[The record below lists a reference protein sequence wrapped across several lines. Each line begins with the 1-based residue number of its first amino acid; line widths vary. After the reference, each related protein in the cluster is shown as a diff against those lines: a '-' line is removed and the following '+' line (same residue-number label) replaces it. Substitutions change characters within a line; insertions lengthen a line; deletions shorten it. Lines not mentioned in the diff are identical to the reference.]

1 MKKHKTLETLKVKLR
16 IIVTAFLIIG
26 TLRISAQETEKIK
39 ELNYAGIK
47 ILVQNNCEAKSEYE
61 LLNCSNV
68 DIQWLYLNEEMLKT
82 VPNQFLTQFASQ
94 AIVKKESD
102 FKLKSFKSELIG
114 KKFKL
119 KSDGK
124 ITYRIIVSGI
134 VNNQPLLLNI
144 GTEND
149 LIRNTDLNEFLVKII
164 DVE

>member
-1 MKKHKTLETLKVKLR
+1 MKFKKAT
-16 IIVTAFLIIG
+16 IIISVFLIFG
-26 TLRISAQETEKIK
+26 SLKTSAQETEKIK

-47 ILVQNNCEAKSEYE
+47 ILVPDNCEAKSEYE
-61 LLNCSNV
+61 LLSCNNT

-82 VPNQFLTQFASQ
+82 VPTQFISEFANQS
-94 AIVKKESD
+94 IVKKEND
-102 FKLKSFKSELIG
+102 FKLKSFNSELSG

-134 VNNQPLLLNI
+134 VNKQPLLLNI

-149 LIRNTDLNEFLVKII
+149 IIKNSDLNELLGKLIN
-164 DVE
+164 VE

>member
-1 MKKHKTLETLKVKLR
+1 MKSK
-16 IIVTAFLIIG
+16 IIITVFLIIG
-26 TLRISAQETEKIK
+26 TLKISAQETEKIK

-47 ILVQNNCEAKSEYE
+47 ILVPNNCEAKSEYE
-61 LLNCSNV
+61 LLKCNNV
-68 DIQWLYLNEEMLKT
+68 DTQWLYLNEEMLKT
-82 VPNQFLTQFASQ
+82 VPTQFLTQFGSQ
-94 AIVKKESD
+94 SIVKKESD
-102 FKLKSFKSELIG
+102 FKLKSFKSELTG

-124 ITYRIIVSGI
+124 INYRIIVSGI

-149 LIRNTDLNEFLVKII
+149 IIKNTDLNEFLMKII

>member
-1 MKKHKTLETLKVKLR
+1 MKLK
-16 IIVTAFLIIG
+16 IILTALLIIG
-26 TLRISAQETEKIK
+26 TLKISAQETEKIK

-47 ILVQNNCEAKSEYE
+47 ILVPNNCEAESEYE
-61 LLNCSNV
+61 LLNCNNFN
-68 DIQWLYLNEEMLKT
+68 IQWLYLNEEMLKT
-82 VPNQFLTQFASQ
+82 VPTEFLTQFGSES
-94 AIVKKESD
+94 IVKKQSN
-102 FKLKSFKSELIG
+102 FKLKSFKSELVG

-119 KSDGK
+119 KSKGK

-149 LIRNTDLNEFLVKII
+149 LIKNTDLNEFLMKII

>member
-1 MKKHKTLETLKVKLR
+1 MKLK
-16 IIVTAFLIIG
+16 IIIIAFLIIG
-26 TLRISAQETEKIK
+26 TLKISAQETEKIK

-47 ILVQNNCEAKSEYE
+47 ILVPNNCEAKSEYE
-61 LLNCSNV
+61 LLNCNNI

-82 VPNQFLTQFASQ
+82 VPTQFLTQFGSQ
-94 AIVKKESD
+94 SIVKKESD
-102 FKLKSFKSELIG
+102 FKLKSFKSELSG

-149 LIRNTDLNEFLVKII
+149 IIKNTDLNEFLMKII
-164 DVE
+164 NVE

>member
-1 MKKHKTLETLKVKLR
+1 MKLK
-16 IIVTAFLIIG
+16 IIACVFLIFG
-26 TLRISAQETEKIK
+26 ISKIYAQETGKIK

-47 ILVQNNCEAKSEYE
+47 ILVPNNCEANSEYE
-61 LLNCSNV
+61 LLNCNNT

-82 VPNQFLTQFASQ
+82 VPLQFLKQFASQ
-94 AIVKKESD
+94 PIAKEESD
-102 FKLKSFKSELIG
+102 FKLKSFNSELTG

-134 VNNQPLLLNI
+134 VNKQPLLLNI

-149 LIRNTDLNEFLVKII
+149 ITKNSDLNELLVKFIN
-164 DVE
+164 VE

>member
-1 MKKHKTLETLKVKLR
+1 MKLK
-16 IIVTAFLIIG
+16 IIITAFLLFG
-26 TLRISAQETEKIK
+26 TLKISAQENDNIK

-47 ILVQNNCEAKSEYE
+47 IIVPNNCEAKSEYE
-61 LLNCSNV
+61 LLNCNNV

-82 VPNQFLTQFASQ
+82 VPSQFLTQFASQ
-94 AIVKKESD
+94 AIVKKETNY
-102 FKLKSFKSELIG
+102 KLKSFKSELTG

-124 ITYRIIVSGI
+124 ITYRIIVSGT

-149 LIRNTDLNEFLVKII
+149 IIKNTDLNEFLIKII
-164 DVE
+164 EVE

>member
-1 MKKHKTLETLKVKLR
+1 MKLK
-16 IIVTAFLIIG
+16 IIVYIFLIFGSIK
-26 TLRISAQETEKIK
+26 IYAQKIEKIN

-47 ILVQNNCEAKSEYE
+47 ILVPNNCEAKSEYE
-61 LLNCSNV
+61 LLNCNNT
-68 DIQWLYLNEEMLKT
+68 DIQWLYLNEEMLKS
-82 VPNQFLTQFASQ
+82 VPAQFLNQFASQ
-94 AIVKKESD
+94 SIVKKESD
-102 FKLKSFKSELIG
+102 FKLKSFNSELTG

-134 VNNQPLLLNI
+134 VNKQPLLLNI

-149 LIRNTDLNEFLVKII
+149 IIKNSDLNEFLLNLI